1 MSSET
6 AKPKVATIWLD
17 GCSGCH
23 MSLLDTDE
31 RLVDLVNA
39 VDVIY
44 SPIVDPKQ
52 FPEDV
57 TVTLVEG
64 AVSSEHDREM
74 ALIIRKNSK
83 LVVSLGDCA
92 VTGNV
97 PAMRNAFKTT
107 ELLDRAYKENAA
119 HNAKHPTVG
128 LSPLIEKAQPLHA
141 VIDVDLFLPG
151 CPPPADA
158 IFTLITD
165 ILAGRETQVTE
176 LTRFGR

>member
-1 MSSET
+1 MSN
-6 AKPKVATIWLD
+6 APKPKVATIWLD

-31 RLVDLVNA
+31 RLIDLVNA

-64 AVSSEHDREM
+64 AVSSEHDFEM
-74 ALIIRKNSK
+74 AHIIRKNSK

-97 PAMRNAFKTT
+97 PAMRNAYKP
-107 ELLDRAYKENAA
+107 EQLLHRAYVQNAC
-119 HNAKHPTVG
+119 HNAKPPSRC
-128 LSPLIEKAQPLHA
+128 LSPLRPKAQPLHT

-165 ILAGRETQVTE
+165 ILAGRETNVTE